1 MSEPMAVIDP
11 DGVIVDAD
19 SFIDSFRALIARPAE
34 DVVDGHPWNV
44 YLEWFAIPLR
54 VAEAVQSDAQIAM
67 AHWLVAGYEHRQA
80 WGMQEASVVEFCKA
94 VNSGLMEMGLEH
106 PPSSETLRDWYYT
119 IRRSVLQAVWEEH
132 GFGAAAAANMSG
144 PDARIEEL
152 VAAGL
157 QEAAE
162 TGKGLVSCIQQIK
175 RANAGHNEEKYD
187 LGLPRFEWDT
197 VTGFLYAAFRDGI
210 SVLVFPRKTDVE
222 NDRYSLVAWQHMA
235 NLLRLRQADK

>member
-1 MSEPMAVIDP
+1 MNEPTTIDP

-19 SFIDSFRALIARPAE
+19 SLIDSFRALIARPAGE
-34 DVVDGHPWNV
+34 VVDGHPWAV

-67 AHWLVAGYEHRQA
+67 AHWLTEGYEHRA
-80 WGMQEASVVEFCKA
+80 IWGMEAATVVDFCRA
-94 VNSGLMEMGLEH
+94 VHDGLVEMGLEH

-132 GFGAAAAANMSG
+132 GFGAAAAANMQG

-162 TGKGLVSCIQQIK
+162 TGRGLVSCIQQIK
-175 RANAGHNEEKYD
+175 RAYAGHGETLYD

-197 VTGFLYAAFRDGI
+197 TTGFLYAAFRDGI
-210 SVLVFPRKTDVE
+210 SVLVFPRKSDVE
-222 NDRYSLVAWQHMA
+222 NDKYSLVAWQQMA
-235 NLLRLRQADK
+235 NLLRLRQMGV